1 MVKLVDTLASGASGG
16 NPVEVQVLS
25 SAPTFIHDSE
35 SGPRVILV
43 PLVTLEIRP
52 TITAIVLLRL
62 YAGNGHLGR
71 YSNDAPTRHVLAFH
85 GFLRKRSRLS
95 ASSVSVT

>member
-62 YAGNGHLGR
+62 YAHNGHLGR
-71 YSNDAPTRHVLAFH
+71 YSNDPPMSWHSTVFFGNDRASLLLV
-85 GFLRKRSRLS
+85 FL
-95 ASSVSVT
+95 